1 MSNIIQEALK
11 NCTARNDSIPDI
23 LQFFADFINK
33 YGIYLKC
40 EETLSFKFLITG
52 HGVDELGRRTHSVIL
67 KPPHESYG
75 YFSEE
80 LANDKLTP
88 FGGKSLANLLRNN
101 GAKVTFDEKESKYD
115 ETYDHYLVEFTINE

>member
-1 MSNIIQEALK
+1 MSNIIQEALI
-11 NCTARNDSIPDI
+11 NCTNRTDSTPDI
-23 LQFFADFINK
+23 LNFFADFINK

-40 EETLSFKFLITG
+40 ENTLSFKFLITYLG
-52 HGVDELGRRTHSVIL
+52 KDALGRRTHSLIL

-115 ETYDHYLVEFTINE
+115 ETYAHYLVEFTINE